1 MLSGERKRDN
11 PALMEI
17 SAVILAGGLGTRIR
31 PVVSDRPK
39 VLASVHGRPFLA
51 YLLDQLVKAGIM
63 EVVLCTG
70 YLGEQVQ
77 TALGNNYG
85 PLHLAYSQET
95 ELMGT
100 GGALRIALPLLKT
113 DPVLVLNGDS
123 YCEADLPAFYRQHQ
137 AVKAKASLLLTYLS
151 DARRYGWVEIEE
163 DGRVLGFEEKG
174 QSSAGWINA
183 GIYLLSRMFLQAI
196 PSGRFVSLEKEIF
209 PAWIGC
215 GLYGFLS
222 KLVGTGEHFLDIGIP
237 EDYAAA
243 ERFFHP

>member
-1 MLSGERKRDN
+1 
-11 PALMEI
+11 MEI
-17 SAVILAGGLGTRIR
+17 SAVILAGGLGTRLR

-39 VLASVHGRPFLA
+39 VLASVHGKPFLA
-51 YLLDQLVKAGIM
+51 YLLDQLVKAGIK

-77 TALGNNYG
+77 TALGNTYG

-137 AVKAKASLLLTYLS
+137 AVVAEASLLLVHLPDTG
-151 DARRYGWVEIEE
+151 RYGCVEIDT
-163 DGRVLGFEEKG
+163 DGRVLLFEEKG
-174 QSSAGWINA
+174 RSAPAGWINA

-196 PSGRFVSLEKEIF
+196 PSGRFVSLEKDMF
-209 PAWIGC
+209 PSWIGC
-215 GLYGFLS
+215 GLYGFSS
-222 KLVGTGEHFLDIGIP
+222 KLVDTEEHFLDIGIP
-237 EDYAAA
+237 ENYAAA
-243 ERFFHP
+243 EWFFHP

>member
-1 MLSGERKRDN
+1 MITN
-11 PALMEI
+11 
-17 SAVILAGGLGTRIR
+17 AVILAGGLGTRLR
-31 PVVSDRPK
+31 SVVADQPK
-39 VLASVHGRPFLA
+39 VLAPVLGRPFIT
-51 YLLDQLVKAGIM
+51 YLLDQVAQAGIRD
-63 EVVLCTG
+63 VVLCTG

-77 TALGNNYG
+77 TALGNTYG

-137 AVKAKASLLLTYLS
+137 AVVAEASLLLMHLPDTG
-151 DARRYGWVEIEE
+151 RYSCVEIDT
-163 DGRVLGFEEKG
+163 DGCVLRFEEKG
-174 QSSAGWINA
+174 QSAAAGWINA

-196 PSGRFVSLEKEIF
+196 PSGRFVSLEKEMF
-209 PAWIGC
+209 PAWIGR
-215 GLYGFLS
+215 GLYGFSS
-222 KLVGTGEHFLDIGIP
+222 KLVDTEEHFLDIGIP